1 VVQRPLMNRDGGCF
15 GKPDHP
21 ATGNAGKDAAVERR
35 CEEGAVADGEQ
46 IGAGCLQ
53 HASVGIYYEWQP
65 GQAGL
70 CTVEQRAVSPLVGA
84 ESAGD
89 REAVQRGLPRRLS
102 DLAKRGFDFQPIGT
116 RHDID
121 SHHAIRFRRVH
132 SFKRGDGLVRIQLG
146 EAGLEAG
153 EVGVEL
159 DRVAVEDEQGLEDAV
174 ARIGHGG
181 IVATSGRLK
190 TLLIDNYDSFT
201 YNLFQLLA
209 EVNGEEPVVVRN
221 DAAPWDE
228 LAALGFDNVVI
239 SPGPG
244 RPERVDDFGVCAEA
258 IRNSAVPLLG
268 VCLGHQGLGALY
280 GATTVPAPEP
290 VHGRLSAILHDDS
303 SLFAGI
309 PREFQAVRYH
319 SLCVEQ
325 PLPDELRGIAWTS
338 DGVLMA
344 LEHRE
349 RPLWGVQF
357 HPESVCTEH
366 GRRLLENFR
375 DLSRSFSGRASGVVG
390 RAPWGHSRPDSR
402 ASPALS
408 IRPSGSAPTTP
419 SRRLEVRRLDRLIDP
434 ELVFVSLYGESE
446 NAFWLDSSRTDG
458 DARFSFMG
466 DDGGP
471 LGAAITYDVEAR
483 EVRIERG
490 GEVVMRRESVFDYLA
505 RELARARPEVAEEL
519 PFEFDCGFAGWLG
532 YELKAECGGDA
543 AHESAL
549 PDAALIFAG
558 RMLAFDHAQGD
569 TYMLALAEPD
579 GEREAGEWL
588 AVTAQTLAGLPDAS
602 GRLFGAH
609 GPPKRS
615 TDNASEPRLARSRE
629 RYLEEIAECKRLL
642 AEGETYEVCLT
653 NSVLADPGDVDPLDL
668 YRALREV
675 NPSPFSSYVR
685 FGQTAV
691 LSSSPERFLRVGRDR
706 WVEAKPIKG
715 TSRRGATAAED
726 VRLAERLRGDEKN
739 RAENLMIADLLR
751 NDLGSVCEVGTVHV
765 PALMQVESYET
776 VHQLVTTV
784 RGLLGERRGPLDCVR
799 ACFPPGSMTG
809 APKLRT
815 MRILDELEGAARGVY
830 SGAIGYFGLGGGCD
844 LSVAIRTIVLDGD
857 AATIGA
863 GGAIVTQS
871 DPEDELDEM
880 LLKAAAPLRAIDPG
894 IAPARAPASVGPP
907 RAGSGSLR
915 RSPA

>member
-1 VVQRPLMNRDGGCF
+1 M
-15 GKPDHP
+15 
-21 ATGNAGKDAAVERR
+21 
-35 CEEGAVADGEQ
+35 
-46 IGAGCLQ
+46 
-53 HASVGIYYEWQP
+53 
-65 GQAGL
+65 
-70 CTVEQRAVSPLVGA
+70 
-84 ESAGD
+84 
-89 REAVQRGLPRRLS
+89 
-102 DLAKRGFDFQPIGT
+102 
-116 RHDID
+116 
-121 SHHAIRFRRVH
+121 
-132 SFKRGDGLVRIQLG
+132 
-146 EAGLEAG
+146 
-153 EVGVEL
+153 
-159 DRVAVEDEQGLEDAV
+159 
-174 ARIGHGG
+174 
-181 IVATSGRLK
+181 ATSGRLK

-221 DAAPWDE
+221 DAASWAE

-258 IRNSAVPLLG
+258 IRGSTVPLLG
-268 VCLGHQGLGALY
+268 VCLGHQGLGALC

-303 SLFAGI
+303 PLFAGI

-375 DLSRSFSGRASGVVG
+375 DLSWRSSRRASEGLYGG
-390 RAPWGHSRPDSR
+390 RWGHSRPDKCRSNETGT
-402 ASPALS
+402 LS
-408 IRPSGSAPTTP
+408 IRPSGSVPTAP
-419 SRRLEVRRLDRLIDP
+419 SRRLKVERLDALVDP
-434 ELVFVSLYGESE
+434 ELAFVSLYGEST

-471 LGAAITYDVEAR
+471 LGAAVLYDVGTGEL
-483 EVRIERG
+483 RIERG
-490 GEVVMRRESVFDYLA
+490 GEVELRRESVFGYLA

-543 AHESAL
+543 AHESSL
-549 PDAALIFAG
+549 PDAALVFAD
-558 RMLAFDHAQGD
+558 RMLAFDHAEGH
-569 TYMLALAEPD
+569 TYLLCLVEPG
-579 GEREAGEWL
+579 GEREAEEWL
-588 AVTAQTLAGLPDAS
+588 AATAARLESLAIPDDGPAAGRPRQTRP
-602 GRLFGAH
+602 
-609 GPPKRS
+609 
-615 TDNASEPRLARSRE
+615 EPGEAESRLARPRE

-675 NPSPFSSYVR
+675 NPAPFSSYVR
-685 FGQTAV
+685 FGDTAV
-691 LSSSPERFLRVGRDR
+691 LSSSPERFLRIGRDR

-715 TSRRGATAAED
+715 TSRRGATPAED

-784 RGLLGERRGPLDCVR
+784 RGLLRERLGPLDCVR

-815 MRILDELEGAARGVY
+815 MRILDELECAARGVY

-844 LSVAIRTIVLDGD
+844 LSVAIRTIVVDGD

-871 DPEDELDEM
+871 DPEDEFDEM
-880 LLKAAAPLRAIDPG
+880 LLKASAATRALGDG
-894 IAPARAPASVGPP
+894 DVEMTALKVK
-907 RAGSGSLR
+907 
-915 RSPA
+915 